1 MISSPNSPSPR
12 LNALTNFPFSYR
24 KLALTPS
31 IFNSAQY
38 SKLPRIVEV
47 LLLNVSSSS
56 SSSLSSVKLFI
67 TLSSNSR
74 ISFSVN
80 AFFKL
85 FIGDKCLYF
94 LYSNDPLSLEE
105 EGDEDEDE
113 DAFPLPTRMSKPSP
127 YLPFNASNL
136 FSTASNFILNIS

>member
-47 LLLNVSSSS
+47 LLLNASSSS
-56 SSSLSSVKLFI
+56 SSSSSVKLFV

-94 LYSNDPLSLEE
+94 LYSNDSLLEE
-105 EGDEDEDE
+105 EEDEDE
-113 DAFPLPTRMSKPSP
+113 DAFPLPTRVSKPSP
-127 YLPFNASNL
+127 NLPFNASNL
-136 FSTASNFILNIS
+136 FSTASNFILSIS